1 RAHEDGRARPDG
13 PREGPPEGLL
23 ARSVAARARLV
34 EHEQLGLAHER
45 PGDEHALL
53 LAPGQL
59 GHGAVSGGAKTD
71 GLERLDGLAGGVP
84 AGAEATLAE
93 EPRLDDLDRGRD
105 DPRGRRDTLRD
116 VADAVHRGVRAE
128 WCAEQLDRARV
139 HGDEPRDGTHEG
151 RLARA
156 V

>member
-84 AGAEATLAE
+84 AGADATLAE
-93 EPRLDDLDRGRD
+93 EPRLDVLDCGLYD
-105 DPRGRRDTLRD
+105 TLVLLDTLRY
-116 VADAVHRGVRAE
+116 VAYSVHLCV
-128 WCAEQLDRARV
+128 
-139 HGDEPRDGTHEG
+139 
-151 RLARA
+151 
-156 V
+156 